1 MQENKA
7 KLAEQWWD
15 SLESDEHISYL
26 KKYKIYGH
34 DLGCNADDI
43 FWIWEEEN
51 KPEPK
56 ESIDDMEN
64 IFQILGSMNSQNS
77 ISSFFNSFFNS
88 LESEKK
94 LKYPYEDLGD
104 GFNLRPIKLTDD
116 KGNLIPNSDKY
127 CQLYHGDRKLS
138 TGIFRKGG
146 IGGKFRDGYCELLH
160 YYPETDP
167 KKSSNGLSFGLWVIV
182 NSEGSIVFRSTGSL
196 SYPRHIAGRI
206 ASYDNYI
213 YDLETGTAIAPKSST
228 MIEGKTSMI
237 IEHLYDWY
245 NKDVK
250 LPLGIYKIDYKTA
263 EVIKIDDKK

>member
-1 MQENKA
+1 MQEKQA
-7 KLAEQWWD
+7 KLAEQWWLSLSYEYGISLLKKHNMYVHD
-15 SLESDEHISYL
+15 WSLES
-26 KKYKIYGH
+26 H
-34 DLGCNADDI
+34 DILY
-43 FWIWEEEN
+43 IWESEGSPNPEEN
-51 KPEPK
+51 ISNFVKL
-56 ESIDDMEN
+56 
-64 IFQILGSMNSQNS
+64 LGSMNSQNS
-77 ISSFFNSFFNS
+77 ISSIFHSFFNS

-94 LKYPYEDLGD
+94 LKNPYEDLGG
-104 GFNLRPIKLTDD
+104 GFNLRLIEITDD

-228 MIEGKTSMI
+228 VIEGKTSMI